1 VLECFAVIGYAE
13 AVASGFIAGT
23 APVAAITP
31 SNLFDWQVTY
41 LHIYPSMSINDCCS
55 GQSRG
60 LVV

>member
-23 APVAAITP
+23 APVSAITP

-41 LHIYPSMSINDCCS
+41 LHIYPFY
-55 GQSRG
+55 
-60 LVV
+60 VYE